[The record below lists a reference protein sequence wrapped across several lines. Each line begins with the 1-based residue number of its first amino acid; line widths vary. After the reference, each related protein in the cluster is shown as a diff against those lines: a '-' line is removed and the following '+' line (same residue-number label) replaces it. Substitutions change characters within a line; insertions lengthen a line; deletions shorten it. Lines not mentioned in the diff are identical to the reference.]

1 MDSGTFLDEVKNVT
15 VCTGSGQ
22 RSSEGRDAR
31 RWNKPTGLLGQELWE
46 GQRSYGASR
55 KVLVR
60 KMEETILPVALIVPS
75 LSELDSESLLPE

>member
-1 MDSGTFLDEVKNVT
+1 MEPT
-15 VCTGSGQ
+15 V
-22 RSSEGRDAR
+22 RS
-31 RWNKPTGLLGQELWE
+31 TLGQELWE
-46 GQRSYGASR
+46 GHRSYGASR